1 MSEREKKA
9 LVPAL
14 RFPEFRGKGEWVE
27 KTLGDVATFSKGKGL
42 PKSAITPE
50 GKNLCI
56 HYGELFTKYQEVID
70 KVKNRTHLKDNV
82 FMSSINDVL
91 MPTSDVTPSGLAKA
105 CCINLKNVI
114 LGGDILIIR
123 TNAQEISGEYL
134 ARYIRHLEQ
143 KVLQLVTGSTVYH
156 LYATSINKLNFF
168 LPPKK
173 EEQQKIADCLSSLD
187 ELITLQTQKRDALKA
202 HKKGLMQQLFPAEGK
217 TQPKLRFPEFRG
229 KGEWEAQK
237 IEALAKRCSGHTP
250 NKKKPSYYNGGIK
263 WVSLADSNKLD
274 NGYIYATK
282 IEISTEGLKNS
293 SAVLHPSGTVI
304 VSRDAGVG
312 KSAILHSEMA
322 VSQHFIAWVCNES
335 KLSNWFLYYILQI
348 LKPVFEN
355 IAVGS
360 TIKTIG
366 LPYFKELCISI
377 PSLTEQQNIADCLS
391 SLDALITAQSQ
402 KIDALKSH
410 KKGLMQQLFP
420 SLDDD
425 CMDAGGRA
433 TQDAKAE
440 VVA

>member
-1 MSEREKKA
+1 MRMSEQDKKA
-9 LVPAL
+9 LMPVL
-14 RFPEFRGKGEWVE
+14 RFPEFRSEGEWGIDLLGNEDISIFVKE
-27 KTLGDVATFSKGKGL
+27 RVALSQLNIETYISTDNLLPDYAGVTNASKLPPTGSFTRYKKGDVLVSNIRPYLKKVWSSDKEGACSNDVIVIRAGKRVKGNFLTFILKNDAFINYVMIGAKG
-42 PKSAITPE
+42 
-50 GKNLCI
+50 
-56 HYGELFTKYQEVID
+56 
-70 KVKNRTHLKDNV
+70 VKMPRGDL
-82 FMSSINDVL
+82 SSI
-91 MPTSDVTPSGLAKA
+91 K
-105 CCINLKNVI
+105 
-114 LGGDILIIR
+114 
-123 TNAQEISGEYL
+123 EYSV
-134 ARYIRHLEQ
+134 AFP
-143 KVLQLVTGSTVYH
+143 GS
-156 LYATSINKLNFF
+156 
-168 LPPKK
+168 

-202 HKKGLMQQLFPAEGK
+202 HKKGLMQQLFPAEGE

-322 VSQHFIAWVCNES
+322 VSQHFIAWVCNET

-377 PSLTEQQNIADCLS
+377 PSLTEQQKIADCLS
-391 SLDALITAQSQ
+391 SLDTLITAQTQ
-402 KIDALKSH
+402 KIDALKFH

-420 SLDDD
+420 QQELD
-425 CMDAGGRA
+425 
-433 TQDAKAE
+433 Q
-440 VVA
+440 